1 MSDRARILI
10 ITVVKKGLGDTVIE
24 SSIKAGA
31 EGATLIYGRGTG
43 IHERKKIMGVSLE
56 PEKEIVLSVVYRDQV
71 DEIIKEITDSIDLEK
86 PGAGIAFT
94 LPIDKL
100 LGISHHFVDAPQSA
114 DADSPPVESA
124 GTESGTAEA
133 AGTETAQ
140 TDTASTESIPSEPGN
155 NKQSS
160 PENM

>member
-10 ITVVKKGLGDTVIE
+10 ITIVKKGLGDTVIE

-31 EGATLIYGRGTG
+31 EGATIVYGRGTG

-94 LPIDKL
+94 LPL
-100 LGISHHFVDAPQSA
+100 ERVFGISHGLLAEVELETDEEN
-114 DADSPPVESA
+114 DSESS
-124 GTESGTAEA
+124 GEESEKSDDVKTD
-133 AGTETAQ
+133 ETS
-140 TDTASTESIPSEPGN
+140 D
-155 NKQSS
+155 NK
-160 PENM
+160 E

>member
-10 ITVVKKGLGDTVIE
+10 ITVVKKGLGDIVIE

-31 EGATLIYGRGTG
+31 EGATLVYGRGTG

-94 LPIDKL
+94 LPL
-100 LGISHHFVDAPQSA
+100 ERVFGISHGLLDE
-114 DADSPPVESA
+114 VELETDEEND
-124 GTESGTAEA
+124 TESSGEESEKSDDAKTD
-133 AGTETAQ
+133 ETS
-140 TDTASTESIPSEPGN
+140 D
-155 NKQSS
+155 NK
-160 PENM
+160 E

>member
-10 ITVVKKGLGDTVIE
+10 ITVVKKGLGDIVIE

-31 EGATLIYGRGTG
+31 EGATLVYGRGTG

-94 LPIDKL
+94 LPL
-100 LGISHHFVDAPQSA
+100 ERVFGISHGLLDEVELETDEEN
-114 DADSPPVESA
+114 DSESS
-124 GTESGTAEA
+124 GEESEKSDDVKTD
-133 AGTETAQ
+133 ETY
-140 TDTASTESIPSEPGN
+140 DNIE
-155 NKQSS
+155 
-160 PENM
+160 

>member
-10 ITVVKKGLGDTVIE
+10 ITVVKKGLGDIVIE

-31 EGATLIYGRGTG
+31 EGATLVYGRGTG

-94 LPIDKL
+94 LPL
-100 LGISHHFVDAPQSA
+100 ERVFGISHGLLDEVELETDEEN
-114 DADSPPVESA
+114 DSESS
-124 GTESGTAEA
+124 GEESEKSDDVKTD
-133 AGTETAQ
+133 ETS
-140 TDTASTESIPSEPGN
+140 D
-155 NKQSS
+155 NK
-160 PENM
+160 E